1 MGAVFKWCPYL
12 KIVFSGPAENIQTF
26 ISVEYAWEID
36 WGKLPCLTIFKTIR
50 NLPELRESS
59 GQKKKGK
66 KCRVP
71 SILSIKPREMCSS

>member
-1 MGAVFKWCPYL
+1 MSDNF
-12 KIVFSGPAENIQTF
+12 
-26 ISVEYAWEID
+26 
-36 WGKLPCLTIFKTIR
+36 R